1 MASIR
6 FVDVDPDEDLEN
18 ESPVHGVQYAE
29 DMTLEEACKVAKAA
43 CGQLATWDLE
53 LALAAAARAVK
64 RLEKNC
70 ELAPLLRDEARAVHV
85 YTQESLFYKELN
97 KRLRLRERESLKPF
111 FPYLKQFLNGLH
123 RLAPEDD
130 TVYRGVRLDLS
141 AKYCQGNDLV
151 WWAFSSATSTAAV
164 LNNDTFLGQVGDRTL
179 FSIKVHRCVNIRRY
193 ALESV
198 STSAGTA
205 PLEKRANIRSLMLN
219 ISIKVHACQHPPTA
233 VSTSAVSTS
242 AGTAP
247 LEKRANIRSLMLN
260 IRVEH
265 QGACVSA
272 SAHHCVNIRCVNIR
286 RYSAIGNEDER
297 LILPGTAFHV
307 KSHLAL
313 GGGLTMIQLEEDR
326 ECPPLISGFAFS
338 PTQHS
343 TAKEAKVSSSSYDIH
358 ASSSF
363 SPPQHLTAKDAQ
375 ERADA
380 ELAKKLQMQLQM
392 QVSSSSCDLHASSS
406 SYADA
411 ELAKKLQMQVS
422 W

>member
-18 ESPVHGVQYAE
+18 ESPVHGVQYAD

-219 ISIKVHACQHPPTA
+219 I
-233 VSTSAVSTS
+233 
-242 AGTAP
+242 
-247 LEKRANIRSLMLN
+247 
-260 IRVEH
+260 RVEH

-338 PTQHS
+338 PMQHS
-343 TAKEAKVSSSSYDIH
+343 TAKEAQVSSSSYDMH